1 MSDDDDPPFETDAP
15 PPGPGLGLDEPPQ
28 PVTQSIGA
36 PSTGAVTP
44 AAPQKADSKAYRV
57 LARKYR
63 PSNFDELIGQEALV
77 RTLTNA
83 IEAGRIAQ
91 AFMLTGVRGVGK
103 TTTARIVAKALNC
116 IGPDGTGGPTVHP
129 CGVCQHCVGIA
140 EDRHVD
146 VIEMDAASRT
156 GVDDIRELIDGVR
169 YRPVSARYKVYVLD
183 EVHMLSKNAFNALLK
198 TLEEPPEHVKFVFA
212 TTEIRKVPVTVLSRC
227 QRFDLRRVPV
237 DQLAAHF
244 QGVSQKE
251 GVTIEPDALGMIARA
266 ADGSVRDG
274 LSILDQAIALSAGS
288 VSTEQVRDML
298 GLADRGRIYDL
309 FDATIQGDAKT
320 ALALLDEL
328 YGVGADPVVVIED
341 LLDITHFLT
350 RAILVPE
357 ALDRPTTAELE
368 RTRGKDM
375 AQRLSLPVLARAW
388 QMLLKGLGEVR
399 AAPSAIQA
407 AEMVLIRL
415 IHVADM
421 PTPGDLVAKLKDFQ
435 PGSGAGGGSGGSGGG
450 GSGGGTSA
458 MMQPTLI
465 RGGRGTAAVAQEQG
479 SPAISAQ
486 QADTAL
492 PKTFLDVVALFEE
505 KRKGILASNLK
516 RDVHLVHF
524 EPGRLEF
531 RPGRNAPSDLHGQIG
546 KMLSDWTGT
555 RWVVSISNQE
565 GAITLAEQEAQADLD
580 RRDRAEKD
588 PLVQAVKKAFPG
600 AQITRVTAA
609 ESDLS
614 SGLDGLGL
622 DGQAGVNGRS
632 DDLPEDP
639 DAPDFTES
647 EFFDPEDDL

>member
-28 PVTQSIGA
+28 P
-36 PSTGAVTP
+36 VTP

-244 QGVSQKE
+244 KGVSEKE

-320 ALALLDEL
+320 ALSLLEEL

-435 PGSGAGGGSGGSGGG
+435 PGT
-450 GSGGGTSA
+450 GSGGGTGGGASA

-465 RGGRGTAAVAQEQG
+465 RGGRGTAAVAQEQE
-479 SPAISAQ
+479 SPAISVQ
-486 QADTAL
+486 QADAAL

-546 KMLSDWTGT
+546 KLLSDWTGT

-565 GAITLAEQEAQADLD
+565 GAITLSEQEAQADLD
-580 RRDRAEKD
+580 RRGRAEKD

-609 ESDLS
+609 EAGLS
-614 SGLDGLGL
+614 AGLDGLGLNGLGL
-622 DGQAGVNGRS
+622 DGQAGALGRP

-647 EFFDPEDDL
+647 DYFDPEDDL

>member
-1 MSDDDDPPFETDAP
+1 MSDDDDPPFETDVP
-15 PPGPGLGLDEPPQ
+15 LSGPGLGLDEPPQ
-28 PVTQSIGA
+28 PAA
-36 PSTGAVTP
+36 PPAVTTAVAATP
-44 AAPQKADSKAYRV
+44 SAAPQKSDSKAYRV

-63 PSNFDELIGQEALV
+63 PANFDELIGQEALV

-116 IGPDGTGGPTVHP
+116 IGPDGTGGPTVNP

-244 QGVSQKE
+244 KKVSELE
-251 GVTIEPDALGMIARA
+251 GVTIDPDALGMVARA

-274 LSILDQAIALSAGS
+274 LSILDQAIALSAGT

-298 GLADRGRIYDL
+298 GLADRGRMYDL
-309 FDATIQGDAKT
+309 FDATIQGDAK
-320 ALALLDEL
+320 LALTLLEEL

-350 RAILVPE
+350 RVILVPE

-435 PGSGAGGGSGGSGGG
+435 PGAGGSGGGSHGGGSGGG
-450 GSGGGTSA
+450 GVSA
-458 MMQPTLI
+458 SLQPTVI
-465 RGGRGTAAVAQEQG
+465 RGGRGTAAMAQEQ
-479 SPAISAQ
+479 SMPNAAISAQ
-486 QADTAL
+486 QANNTL

-531 RPGRNAPSDLHGQIG
+531 RPGRNAPADLHGQIG
-546 KMLSDWTGT
+546 KLLSDWTGT
-555 RWVVSISNQE
+555 RWVVSVSNQE
-565 GAITLAEQEAQADLD
+565 GSTTIAEQEAQADLD
-580 RRDRAEKD
+580 RRGRAEKD

-609 ESDLS
+609 DSDLS
-614 SGLDGLGL
+614 DGLDAQVMDMDSPDLAL
-622 DGQAGVNGRS
+622 D
-632 DDLPEDP
+632 DP
-639 DAPDFTES
+639 DAS